1 MSIISDTKPHF
12 VVVQVREAPHRDEIL
27 LTYSPTG
34 EFERVCME
42 RLDTSAMERLNTS
55 AHALPYLYCGREC
68 RRAGSIFKSA
78 HHYDQVRCTLTL
90 YSTPNTILAD
100 AVPEITG
107 QKGAYTQPF
116 ESPEAAEAFLMMMPL
131 DIYSARRGGRV
142 MW

>member
-12 VVVQVREAPHRDEIL
+12 IVVQVREAPHRDEIL

-42 RLDTSAMERLNTS
+42 RLNTS
-55 AHALPYLYCGREC
+55 ANSLPYFFHGREC
-68 RRAGSIFKSA
+68 RRVGSIFKNTPY
-78 HHYDQVRCTLTL
+78 YDQVRCTLVL
-90 YSTPNTILAD
+90 YQTPNTILAD

-107 QKGAYTQPF
+107 HKGAYTQIF

-131 DIYSARRGGRV
+131 DIYSARHGGRV

>member
-12 VVVQVREAPHRDEIL
+12 IVVQVREAPHRDEIL
-27 LTYSPTG
+27 LSYSPAG
-34 EFERVCME
+34 EFERVC
-42 RLDTSAMERLNTS
+42 MERLNTS
-55 AHALPYLYCGREC
+55 AHALPYFYRGREC
-68 RRAGSIFKSA
+68 RRVGSIFKNTPY
-78 HHYDQVRCTLTL
+78 YDQVRCTLAL

-107 QKGAYTQPF
+107 QKGAYTQTF